1 MLLKL
6 SCSFAILKE
15 CKFCPFRADPGVA
28 KPQASSSSKILAPG
42 CLVTFTQTRLE
53 AAYALARLKVA
64 YMHYVK
70 QGLFEMHN
78 GIFQVPYFYQV
89 YDPKGQRK
97 VNTNIIIQSQT
108 PDQLYVYA

>member
-1 MLLKL
+1 
-6 SCSFAILKE
+6 
-15 CKFCPFRADPGVA
+15 
-28 KPQASSSSKILAPG
+28 
-42 CLVTFTQTRLE
+42 
-53 AAYALARLKVA
+53 
-64 YMHYVK
+64 MHYVK

-108 PDQLYVYA
+108 PDQLYVYAWNTFTRILEILHGIPAKGPRAMEFGRRLGEDEIKPY